1 MENNKKSFK
10 KNKTYMN
17 AREMIATA
25 EDIRNGGCGC
35 GCGSSDKTKK
45 LTKKDIFVIN
55 KRK

>member
-35 GCGSSDKTKK
+35 GCGGDKTKK
-45 LTKKDIFVIN
+45 LTKKDIFVISKKN
-55 KRK
+55 K